1 MRRYAPAPLRYFSLM
16 LVLALLLSACQPK
29 NDDKSTVNSSLAPR
43 LQDIQKA
50 GKLVVG
56 TAITR
61 PFEYY
66 DDNGELVGFDV
77 DLMTL
82 LANRLNVTIEWREM
96 AFADLLIELDA
107 GHVDMVIAAMYIRPD
122 REELV
127 DMSQPY
133 LATGLSMAVHTD
145 TTAINS
151 FEDLGGRTL
160 GVKEG
165 STGAAYAQSLIDEQ
179 GIAIDLRIYTDTLDS
194 LDDLANGH
202 IDAVFN
208 DRLNTLIYIQDH
220 PTVRLQGDVFDPAGL
235 GISVK
240 SGDHDLLAF
249 VNSSLDALQASGD
262 IDRLFNRWI
271 NPESQP

>member
-1 MRRYAPAPLRYFSLM
+1 MLPLG
-16 LVLALLLSACQPK
+16 ACQDK
-29 NDDKSTVNSSLAPR
+29 DDDQPDVDSNLAPR
-43 LQDIQKA
+43 LQEIQKA

-66 DDNGELVGFDV
+66 DDDGDLIGFDV
-77 DLMTL
+77 DLMNL
-82 LANRLNVTIEWREM
+82 LAARLNVEIEWQEV
-96 AFADLLIELDA
+96 AFADLLTQLNA
-107 GHVDMVIAAMYIRPD
+107 GQVDIVIAAMYIRPD

-133 LATGLSMAVHTD
+133 LETGLSMAVHAD
-145 TTAINS
+145 ETAINS
-151 FEDLGGRTL
+151 FEDLAGRTL

-179 GIAIDLRIYTDTLDS
+179 GIALDLRIYTDTLDS
-194 LDDLANGH
+194 LEDLANGQ

-208 DRLNTLIYIQDH
+208 DRLNTLVFIQDH
-220 PTVRLQGDVFDPAGL
+220 PTVRLQGEVFDPAGL

-240 SGDHDLLAF
+240 SGDSDLLAF
-249 VNSSLDALQASGD
+249 VNTSLDALKASGD

-271 NPESQP
+271 NPQSQP

>member
-1 MRRYAPAPLRYFSLM
+1 MRRHAPLRFGSLVFIALLM
-16 LVLALLLSACQPK
+16 LCSCTGKDDDQPTTD
-29 NDDKSTVNSSLAPR
+29 NSLAPR

-66 DDNGELVGFDV
+66 DDNGDLVGFDV
-77 DLMTL
+77 DLVTL
-82 LANRLNVTIEWREM
+82 IASRLNVNLEWREV
-96 AFADLLIELDA
+96 AFADLLTELDA

-122 REELV
+122 REEVV

-133 LATGLSMAVHTD
+133 LETGLIMAVQAD
-145 TTAINS
+145 ETAITG
-151 FEDLGGRTL
+151 FEDLAGRTL

-165 STGAAYAQSLIDEQ
+165 STGAAYAQTLIDEQ
-179 GIAIDLRIYTDTLDS
+179 DIAINLRIYTDTLDS
-194 LDDLANGH
+194 LDDLANGQ

-208 DRLNTLIYIQDH
+208 DRLNTLVYIQDH
-220 PTVRLQGDVFDPAGL
+220 PTVRLQGEVFDPAGL

-240 SGDHDLLAF
+240 SGDSDLLAF
-249 VNSSLDALQASGD
+249 VNSSLDALKASGD

-271 NPESQP
+271 NPQSQP